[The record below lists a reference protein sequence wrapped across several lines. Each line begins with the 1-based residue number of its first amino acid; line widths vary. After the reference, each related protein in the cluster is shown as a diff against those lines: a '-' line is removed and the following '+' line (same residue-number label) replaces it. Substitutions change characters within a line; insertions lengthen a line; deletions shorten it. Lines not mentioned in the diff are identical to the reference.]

1 MNPTDHPE
9 FSPYSIARMIWKQKW
24 LILIIFVVLTATSIV
39 IVQRLPPV
47 YEAAA
52 VILVDSQK
60 IPSSMVP
67 STVTAGLQDRLA
79 NLAQQI
85 FSSTRLQT
93 LIEQDGLYRDERK
106 SHSMEDLVE
115 EMRENLGIHLIHG
128 IVTGAN
134 TARGT
139 GSSGGG
145 RGNPDAFSVFFRDS
159 NPATAALVANQ
170 LANLFIEENLR
181 ARERYAS
188 DTSSFI
194 DQQLDDAKKS
204 LDQQEAKVS
213 QFKLQHSGELPEQEN
228 ALIAVEGRLQAELQ
242 SSQDAIDRAQQN
254 KVLYQNSLSM
264 TEASLASL
272 ERAARQAAAED
283 AASGSGGTGGSTAAP
298 APKASDVLKGQ
309 LQALRLH
316 YTDDFPEV
324 KRVKRELAEVE
335 ALEKKQAAANPPVQS
350 ANSPVPGGSRPD
362 LNEAGLIGSTP
373 TPLTPEILKERD
385 QVGSLKN
392 QLTALDMEIQRRTA
406 EQDSV
411 RKQMAKYQSHLD
423 QLPVSQQ
430 DLAKLTRDY
439 EISRQNYQ
447 SLLNHKFTADM
458 STDMEMRQQSER
470 FTLIEAAT
478 APELPAAP
486 NRPLYDGASAIIAF
500 GLALAVGFVLE
511 FRKNLFLGEWE
522 LPNGMPILGRV
533 PAITLPLALNGPSE
547 YSQGENT
554 PGPQPLRIT

>member
-1 MNPTDHPE
+1 
-9 FSPYSIARMIWKQKW
+9 
-24 LILIIFVVLTATSIV
+24 
-39 IVQRLPPV
+39 IVQKLPPV

-85 FSSTRLQT
+85 FSSNRLQA

-213 QFKLQHSGELPEQEN
+213 QFKIQHSGELPEQEN
-228 ALIAVEGRLQAELQ
+228 ALISVEGRLQAELQ

-272 ERAARQAAAED
+272 ERASRQAAED
-283 AASGSGGTGGSTAAP
+283 AASSSGGTGSTAAP

-335 ALEKKQAAANPPVQS
+335 ALEKKQAAAAAGSPTQS
-350 ANSPVPGGSRPD
+350 ANFTTPGGRRPD
-362 LNEAGLIGSTP
+362 LNEAGLTGSTP

-385 QVGSLKN
+385 QVASLKN

-406 EQDSV
+406 EQDNV
-411 RKQMAKYQSHLD
+411 RKQMAKYQNHLD

-478 APELPAAP
+478 TPELPAAP
-486 NRPLYDGASAIIAF
+486 NRPLYDGAAAIIAF
-500 GLALAVGFVLE
+500 GLALAIGFVLE

-522 LPNGMPILGRV
+522 LPNGMPVLGRV
-533 PAITLPLALNGPSE
+533 PAITLPLALNGSSE
-547 YSQGENT
+547 YSQSGNT

>member
-24 LILIIFVVLTATSIV
+24 LILIIFAVLTATSIV
-39 IVQRLPPV
+39 IVQKLPPV

-60 IPSSMVP
+60 IPASMVP

-85 FSSTRLQT
+85 FSSTRLQA

-213 QFKLQHSGELPEQEN
+213 QFKVQHSGELPEQEN
-228 ALIAVEGRLQAELQ
+228 ALIAVEGRLQAEMQ

-272 ERAARQAAAED
+272 ERASRQAAEEV
-283 AASGSGGTGGSTAAP
+283 AASGGAGSAAAAP

-335 ALEKKQAAANPPVQS
+335 ALEKKQAAAAAPPAQN
-350 ANSPVPGGSRPD
+350 ANSTARGGSRPD
-362 LNEAGLIGSTP
+362 LNEAGLSGSTP

-385 QVGSLKN
+385 QVSSLKN
-392 QLTALDMEIQRRTA
+392 QLAALDMEIQRRTA
-406 EQDSV
+406 EQDNV
-411 RKQMAKYQSHLD
+411 RKQMAKYQSHID

-447 SLLNHKFTADM
+447 ALLNHKFTADM

-486 NRPLYDGASAIIAF
+486 NRPLYDGAAAIIAF
-500 GLALAVGFVLE
+500 GLALAIGFVLE
-511 FRKNLFLGEWE
+511 LRKNLFLGEWE
-522 LPNGMPILGRV
+522 LPNGMPVLGRV
-533 PAITLPLALNGPSE
+533 PAITLPLALNGTSE
-547 YSQGENT
+547 YSPGGNT
-554 PGPQPLRIT
+554 PGPQTLRIT

>member
-24 LILIIFVVLTATSIV
+24 LILIIFVVLTAASV
-39 IVQRLPPV
+39 AVVQKLPPV
-47 YEAAA
+47 YEASA

-85 FSSTRLQT
+85 FSSSRLQA
-93 LIEQDGLYRDERK
+93 LIQQDGLYRDERK
-106 SHSMEDLVE
+106 SHSMEDVVE

-128 IVTGAN
+128 IVTGAS
-134 TARGT
+134 TAAGT
-139 GSSGGG
+139 GSTGGG
-145 RGNPDAFSVFFRDS
+145 RGNPDAFSVFFRS
-159 NPATAALVANQ
+159 SSPATAALVANQ

-181 ARERYAS
+181 ARERYAT

-213 QFKLQHSGELPEQEN
+213 QFKIQHTGELPEQEN
-228 ALIAVEGRLQAELQ
+228 ALISVEGRLQAELQ
-242 SSQDAIDRAQQN
+242 SAQDAIDRAQQN

-272 ERAARQAAAED
+272 ERAARQAAVEEAT
-283 AASGSGGTGGSTAAP
+283 SGSTGASSTAAP
-298 APKASDVLKGQ
+298 PKASEVLKGQ

-316 YTDDFPEV
+316 YTDDYPEV

-335 ALEKKQAAANPPVQS
+335 ALEKKQAAAGSSPAPG
-350 ANSPVPGGSRPD
+350 ANSTAPAENRPD
-362 LNEAGLIGSTP
+362 LNEAGLAGSLS
-373 TPLTPEILKERD
+373 TPLTPEILKERE
-385 QVGSLKN
+385 QVTSLKN

-406 EQDSV
+406 EQDNI
-411 RKQMAKYQSHLD
+411 RKQMAKYQNHLD

-447 SLLNHKFTADM
+447 ALLNHKFTADM

-478 APELPAAP
+478 PPELPAAP
-486 NRPLYDGASAIIAF
+486 NRPLYDGAAAIIAF
-500 GLALAVGFVLE
+500 GLALAIGFVLE
-511 FRKNLFLGEWE
+511 FRKDLFLGEWE
-522 LPNGMPILGRV
+522 LPNGMPVLGRV

-547 YSQGENT
+547 YSPGGDT
-554 PGPQPLRIT
+554 PGSQPLRIT

>member
-24 LILIIFVVLTATSIV
+24 LILIIFAVLTATSIV
-39 IVQRLPPV
+39 IVQKLPPV

-60 IPSSMVP
+60 IPASMVP

-85 FSSTRLQT
+85 FSSTRLQA

-213 QFKLQHSGELPEQEN
+213 QFKVQHSGELPEQEN
-228 ALIAVEGRLQAELQ
+228 ALIAVEGRLQAEMQ

-272 ERAARQAAAED
+272 ERASRQAAED
-283 AASGSGGTGGSTAAP
+283 VPASGGAGSAAAAP

-335 ALEKKQAAANPPVQS
+335 ALEKKQAAAAAPPAQN
-350 ANSPVPGGSRPD
+350 ANSTAPGGSRPD
-362 LNEAGLIGSTP
+362 LNEAGLSGSTP

-385 QVGSLKN
+385 QVSSLKN
-392 QLTALDMEIQRRTA
+392 QLAALDMEIQRRTA
-406 EQDSV
+406 EQDNV
-411 RKQMAKYQSHLD
+411 RKQMAKYQSHID

-447 SLLNHKFTADM
+447 ALLNHKFTADM

-486 NRPLYDGASAIIAF
+486 NRPLYDGAAAIIAF
-500 GLALAVGFVLE
+500 GLALAIGFVLE
-511 FRKNLFLGEWE
+511 LRKNLFLGEWE
-522 LPNGMPILGRV
+522 LPNGMPVLGRV
-533 PAITLPLALNGPSE
+533 PAITLPLALNGTSE
-547 YSQGENT
+547 YSQSGNT
-554 PGPQPLRIT
+554 PGPQTLRIT